1 MNKFEEKE
9 RFIQCMKDSYPPGT
23 RLILISMN
31 VYYAPIPSGMRGTV
45 DHVDD
50 AVQIHMHWDNG
61 RTLASVPEEDDFHR
75 LTEEELAE
83 ENEDMDEDN
92 APVMGM

>member
-9 RFIQCMKDSYPPGT
+9 RFVQCMKDSYPPGT
-23 RLILISMN
+23 RIMLISMDDPFD
-31 VYYAPIPSGMRGTV
+31 PIPSEMRGTV

-50 AVQIHMHWDNG
+50 AAQIHMHWDNG
-61 RTLASVPEEDDFHR
+61 RTLALVPEEDDFRR

-83 ENEDMDEDN
+83 ENENMDEGN